1 MAKQDAEN
9 EKQPTFEEALTQLE
23 SIVSAIEEGKIGLEA
38 SITEYEKG
46 MRLIRYCR
54 SILADAEG
62 KIQQLQATDDGGV
75 STGPVEPPASQ

>member
-1 MAKQDAEN
+1 MAKQERD
-9 EKQPTFEEALTQLE
+9 KQPTFEEALTQLE

-38 SITEYEKG
+38 SISEYEKG

-54 SILADAEG
+54 SILAEAEG
-62 KIQQLQATDDGGV
+62 KIQQLQVADDGGI